1 MKINTISLRRR
12 HLMMAAAAGAATPA
26 SAFTFLR
33 GGPAMAPAIG
43 AAGAPDRGEKLVV
56 SGRIVDAKGKAVS
69 NATLEAWHDGAH
81 HTTVASDADGRL
93 MFTTTTPAQREGISY
108 RISRGN
114 SGARE
119 GRFQLYSASDANDA
133 PLAHLHRDDAGVW
146 RSTFALTLA

>member
-1 MKINTISLRRR
+1 MKINTICLRRR

-33 GGPAMAPAIG
+33 GAPAMAPAIG
-43 AAGAPDRGEKLVV
+43 AAGAPHHGEKLIV
-56 SGRIVDAKGKAVS
+56 SGRIVDAKGKPVS
-69 NATLEAWHDGAH
+69 NATLEAWHERVH
-81 HTTVASDADGRL
+81 RTSVATDADGRL
-93 MFTTTTPAQREGISY
+93 MFTTTTPAEREGISY

-114 SGARE
+114 SRARE
-119 GRFQLYSASDANDA
+119 GRFQLYSGAGAGDA